1 MHSLSQEAM
10 MLSRR
15 RLVRYA
21 WLALPVMLAPA
32 ACASG
37 GAAGPARDPNVIE
50 LREIMRYRDAGTR
63 DLQELIQ
70 RARPRWLQTRGGR
83 SINLPT
89 NILVYQHEQMLGT
102 TEILKDITTVN
113 LVRVRYLDASRA
125 GLLPGLG
132 SRHVEAA
139 IVIET
144 TES

>member
-1 MHSLSQEAM
+1 
-10 MLSRR
+10 ML
-15 RLVRYA
+15 LFA
-21 WLALPVMLAPA
+21 A
-32 ACASG
+32 ACASSG
-37 GAAGPARDPNVIE
+37 TGGPARDPNVIE
-50 LREIMRYRDAGTR
+50 QQEINQYRDAGTR

-83 SINLPT
+83 SINLAT
-89 NILVYQHEQMLGT
+89 SILVYQHEQMLGT

-132 SRHVEAA
+132 SQHVEAA

-144 TES
+144 IES